1 MSKLKPDDIFET
13 YGAFNDLTVGGN
25 TPVGSRRTLTTTEA
39 LSGWLENFYTPDVL
53 EGKSVYD
60 GVVMASIASNT
71 PTLQSNQALIEFLSD
86 PPEEILYYLYK
97 VYIPEVEPRC
107 INFSDRGTASGGFTN
122 AQRVMTL
129 PNAVMDAS
137 VPASENMRAIE
148 AGTYVQVIF
157 ANQEKLKNPKIVAIG
172 KKIIELKGRMFQSGS
187 LKTQFSSNR
196 GTSPGGRG
204 VAVVPGVGP
213 SPPVGPPV
221 AKSANRGPKLSW
233 SDLKKLQPYVQ
244 PLMDKIA
251 ESESHGDYDIANRLV
266 NRDGNNVPVKTSIT
280 EVFGKNYNN
289 VTIGEI
295 IEMQTSGGRGTKIF
309 ATGKYQQTPPTLVN
323 IIDQIGANGSA
334 ATNDD
339 AASLKKLMYSKEN
352 QDLIPLTN
360 LLWKQGRVGH
370 YMGDK
375 HDDAAQA
382 AQSIAYEWA
391 GVPIQYTEVHKRS
404 SKASVHPGAQY
415 PLNKDKS
422 SQGIPLV
429 RGMSYY
435 EQTKVNTAKKGAY
448 VQEIYNEV
456 IATKQRIKEAGVTH
470 LLA

>member
-13 YGAFNDLTVGGN
+13 YGAFNDLTVGDK
-25 TPVGSRRTLTTTEA
+25 TPIASRRTLTTTEA
-39 LSGWLENFYTPDVL
+39 LSLALESYYTPDVL
-53 EGKSVYD
+53 KGKSVYD
-60 GVVMASIASNT
+60 GVVMASIPANT
-71 PTLQSNQALIEFLSD
+71 PTLQSSQALIEYLSD
-86 PPEEILYYLYK
+86 PPGEILYYVYK

-107 INFSDRGTASGGFTN
+107 INFSDRGSPGNFTN

-129 PNAVMDAS
+129 PNAILDAS
-137 VPASENMRAIE
+137 VPANENMRAIE
-148 AGTYVQVIF
+148 PGTYVQVIYG
-157 ANQEKLKNPKIVAIG
+157 NQEKLKDPKIIAVG
-172 KKIIELKGRMFQSGS
+172 KKVIDLRGLLSKKGS
-187 LKTQFSSNR
+187 LKADFANNR
-196 GTSPGGRG
+196 GSSSGGGG

-213 SPPVGPPV
+213 PPPVGSSIP
-221 AKSANRGPKLSW
+221 KSGNKGPKLSW
-233 SDLKKLQPYVQ
+233 SDLKKLQPYLQ

-251 ESESHGDYDIANRLV
+251 ESESHGNYDIANRLV
-266 NRDGNNVPVKTSIT
+266 KDASGKNVPVRTSIT
-280 EVFGKNYNN
+280 EVFGRNYNN

-295 IEMQTSGGRGTKIF
+295 INMQTSGGRGKKIF

-334 ATNDD
+334 ENNDD

-404 SKASVHPGAQY
+404 SRAKSHPGAQY
-415 PLNKDKS
+415 PLNKDNS

-435 EQTKVNTAKKGAY
+435 EQTKVNTAKKGSYA
-448 VQEIYNEV
+448 QEIYNEV
-456 IATKQRIKEAGVTH
+456 IAAKQRIKEAGLTS